1 MLHGLGIE
9 TVPYYALSAF
19 LGKLCYCVCLLQD
32 VDLNQIVEIAA
43 FICGKLDRTVPS
55 SVGKALS
62 ISKL

>member
-9 TVPYYALSAF
+9 T
-19 LGKLCYCVCLLQD
+19 D